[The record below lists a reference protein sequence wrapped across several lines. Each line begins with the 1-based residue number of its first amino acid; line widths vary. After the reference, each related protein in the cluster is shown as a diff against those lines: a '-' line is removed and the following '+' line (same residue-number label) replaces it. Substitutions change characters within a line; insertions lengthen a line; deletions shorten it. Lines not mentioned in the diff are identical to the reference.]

1 MNVYAE
7 IFFLVHHIHG
17 KKKIRKKKGTGFS
30 CYACGLNM
38 AVIHLSCIH
47 LYRKMSLGEE
57 DCPIP

>member
-1 MNVYAE
+1 
-7 IFFLVHHIHG
+7 
-17 KKKIRKKKGTGFS
+17 
-30 CYACGLNM
+30 M